1 MARTP
6 RIKPTPTK
14 RRPEDRRDALL
25 EAALALFSERGFYG
39 TNVPL
44 ILESANVSAG
54 AMYNQFAS
62 KEELVNVLY
71 QRCSTMLTAALWEGF
86 SEVGSFR
93 KQFGE
98 LWKRLSDFAS
108 KHPKELGFLESHNH
122 ASYLDKESQEAER
135 GRWQRLRLFF
145 EGAQGQGVVRPAP
158 IEVLLPLLWGGF
170 IGVLRSQFMG
180 QTPLQPADL
189 LEAERSL
196 WEAIRA

>member
-6 RIKPTPTK
+6 RTKPSSIK
-14 RRPEDRRDALL
+14 RRPEDRREALL

-44 ILESANVSAG
+44 ILERANVSAG

-71 QRCSTMLTAALWEGF
+71 QKCSRLLTGALWEGF
-86 SEVGSFR
+86 SEAGSFR

-98 LWKRLSDFAS
+98 LWRRLSEFSS
-108 KHPKELGFLESHNH
+108 KHPKELGFLESHYH
-122 ASYLDKESQEAER
+122 AGYLDKESQEAEKE
-135 GRWQRLRLFF
+135 RWQRLRQLF
-145 EGAQGQGVVRPAP
+145 EGAQASGVVRPAP
-158 IEVLLPLLWGGF
+158 LEILLPLLWGGF
-170 IGVLRSQFMG
+170 IGVLRSQFLG
-180 QTPLQPADL
+180 QNPLQTNDL
-189 LEAERSL
+189 VEAERSL

>member
-6 RIKPTPTK
+6 RTKPTPMK

-25 EAALALFSERGFYG
+25 EAALVLFSERGFYG
-39 TNVPL
+39 TNVP
-44 ILESANVSAG
+44 ILLERANVSAG

-71 QRCSTMLTAALWEGF
+71 QRCSRLLTAALWEGF

-93 KQFGE
+93 RQFGE
-98 LWKRLSDFAS
+98 FWKRLSDFAS
-108 KHPKELGFLESHNH
+108 NYPKELSFLESYNH
-122 ASYLDKESQEAER
+122 AGYLDKESQEAER
-135 GRWQRLRLFF
+135 GRWQRLRQFF
-145 EGAQGQGVVRPAP
+145 EGAQAQGVVRPVP

-170 IGVLRSQFMG
+170 IGVLRAQLFG
-180 QTPLQPADL
+180 QDPLQSADL